1 MSQPTLWNG
10 IDPEETGGAYR
21 KDGPQQSLTAARN
34 VKVGTWHAYIMELL
48 LTFYPEGLTASCVA
62 DNSPQSG
69 KGTMTPEKANTRLKE
84 LREKGY
90 VEFAI
95 DEITR
100 LPVQAPTTPGNTG
113 SVHRLTRDGYNEALR
128 VHAERITG
136 GGQ

>member
-10 IDPEETGGAYR
+10 INPEETGGAYR
-21 KDGPQQSLTAARN
+21 KDGPAQSLTAARN
-34 VKVGTWHAYIMELL
+34 VKVGTWHAYIVELL
-48 LTFYPEGLTASCVA
+48 LNFYPEGLTATCVA

-95 DEITR
+95 DDITG

-113 SVHRLTRDGYNEALR
+113 SIHRLTREGYNEALR
-128 VHAERITG
+128 VHAERISG
-136 GGQ
+136 LGQ